1 MIMALASRVV
11 SYPAANGNR
20 PRFCVSTV
28 AASAGKLP
36 NAKCHTSCMRVS
48 IRRMARINQ
57 LSPSVINKI
66 AAGEV
71 IERPASVVK
80 ELLENSVDALA
91 TRIEVDIVDGGAEL
105 IRICDD
111 GEGIHPDD
119 VLLAVTCHATS
130 KLVQADD
137 LYRVQTMGFRGEAL
151 ASIAEV
157 SNFRMRTRQAD
168 RDSGVELEVNGGL
181 IAPLRECGCPIGTTI
196 EIKQI
201 FFNTP
206 VRRKFLR
213 SSGTELGHI
222 CEQFTRIALANPRLH
237 LVLRHNQKIVY
248 ELPATDKLLE
258 RLRLF
263 YGSQLSEQLIW
274 VESSLNNHRIWGYV
288 AHPSQNKATRKGEYL
303 FLNGRWI
310 QDRSLQHAL
319 TESYRGLLMVGR
331 YPIAFLFLEMPPELV
346 DVNVHPTKSEVR
358 FQDSQQLYRLL
369 LSALRTKFLSMNLE
383 SQIKIPG
390 AASANRGDAPKL
402 DTASPEPQKSLPLNQ
417 KSLPLKSE
425 LDEWAGVQAGFSPVT
440 ASVLS
445 PSFGTS
451 PAAANANSSP
461 VLSSVLRSLTEQPF
475 RPFPDDA
482 LRTASRQVATES
494 LSTDAPWDES
504 AQSST
509 AVEEPEACPT
519 TAISSPIDTSTP
531 EVSKSE
537 TYQAEATQSD
547 LTAMESP
554 NERPYSASAQRDGTA
569 GQIVPMR
576 AMQVHDC
583 YLVLET
589 DEGLTVIDQHALHER
604 IMYEHLRER
613 VLAGGVES
621 QRLLLPETI
630 DLSPPEAAS
639 ILEHAA
645 TLAQIGLDVADF
657 GGHTVLLSR
666 YPVMLGKLN
675 LVQLV
680 KDIAQQLCDSGLAPT
695 RRDILDEL
703 LHMMSC
709 KAAIKAGQRLKQD
722 EIESLLA
729 QRHLIDDAH
738 HCPHGRPS
746 SLTLSRSE
754 LDRQF
759 GRLG

>member
-1 MIMALASRVV
+1 
-11 SYPAANGNR
+11 
-20 PRFCVSTV
+20 
-28 AASAGKLP
+28 
-36 NAKCHTSCMRVS
+36 
-48 IRRMARINQ
+48 MARINQ

-91 TRIEVDIVDGGAEL
+91 TRIEVDVVDGGAEL
-105 IRICDD
+105 IRISDD

-157 SNFRMRTRQAD
+157 SNFRLRTRQAD
-168 RDSGVELEVNGGL
+168 RDSGTELEVNGGL
-181 IAPLRECGCPIGTTI
+181 IAPIRECGCPVGTTI
-196 EIKQI
+196 EVKQI

-237 LVLRHNQKIVY
+237 LVLRHNQKVVY
-248 ELPATDKLLE
+248 ELPATDKLQD

-263 YGSQLSEQLIW
+263 YGPQLADQLIW

-346 DVNVHPTKSEVR
+346 DVNVHPTKAEVR

-383 SQIKIPG
+383 SQIKLPG
-390 AASANRGDAPKL
+390 GSANRADAAKPDAPI
-402 DTASPEPQKSLPLNQ
+402 PEPQKSLPLRA
-417 KSLPLKSE
+417 E
-425 LDEWAGVQAGFSPVT
+425 LAEWAGVQAGFPVA

-445 PSFGTS
+445 PNFGS
-451 PAAANANSSP
+451 SLSAPATASGGGSP
-461 VLSSVLRSLTEQPF
+461 VMNSVLRSLSEQPF
-475 RPFPDDA
+475 KPFPEDSF
-482 LRTASRQVATES
+482 RTAPRPASADPGNSQSDWNATGASSTVLEEPGLQGTSTTSTSES
-494 LSTDAPWDES
+494 SLADRHPLPADQFN
-504 AQSST
+504 AQSL
-509 AVEEPEACPT
+509 AQENPFEAPT
-519 TAISSPIDTSTP
+519 TATADTAAIHEPASSSGSHANPANT
-531 EVSKSE
+531 V
-537 TYQAEATQSD
+537 
-547 LTAMESP
+547 
-554 NERPYSASAQRDGTA
+554 A
-569 GQIVPMR
+569 GQLSPMR

-630 DLSPPEAAS
+630 DLSPPEASS
-639 ILEHAA
+639 ILEHAS

-709 KAAIKAGQRLKQD
+709 KAAIKAGQRLKQE